1 MQPPARSTRLL
12 VECALIA
19 LLLPA
24 LLGWLAQRPGLQ
36 EANLFLYDRLLHLR
50 RPAVDPGIAI
60 IGIDAKSIA
69 ALGPWPWPRSL
80 EAELLDRLAPAAPRA
95 VMFDLF
101 MTTPAPRADDDT
113 RLAASMAR
121 VPVFLS
127 VRFDAAT
134 AARPQSRFLEPV
146 PTLARAAAGVGHVNL
161 LVDSDGAVREINRFE
176 GDGRRQV
183 PYLGMLMAAR
193 SGLDLPATRGS
204 AGERGDGWRMQGRF
218 GFRFAGTAASYPVLS
233 FVDVLRGQVPA
244 EQLRDRILL
253 VGTMTDSLLGDDLNV
268 PARRFA
274 APMPGVEVHANAIQ
288 ALRAGRTIGFPE
300 GVARA
305 AWTAVPVWLVL
316 LLCAWRP
323 TAAAAWVI
331 GMLAATLLACA
342 AVLAWGA
349 LWLPPVA
356 PLLGI
361 ATAGVLWS
369 WRRAVDALRH
379 ARR

>member
-1 MQPPARSTRLL
+1 MPPRGRSTRLL

-19 LLLPA
+19 LLLPV
-24 LLGWLAQRPGLQ
+24 LLGWLAQRPGVQ
-36 EANLFLYDRLLHLR
+36 DANLFVYDRLLQLR
-50 RPAVDPGIAI
+50 RPAVDPGIAV
-60 IGIDAKSIA
+60 IGIDARSIA
-69 ALGPWPWPRSL
+69 ALGPWPWPRGL
-80 EAELLDRLAPAAPRA
+80 EADLLDRLAPAAPRA

-101 MTTPAPRADDDT
+101 MTTSAPRADDDT
-113 RLAASMAR
+113 RLAAAMTR
-121 VPVFLS
+121 VPVFLP

-134 AARPQSRFLEPV
+134 AARPQSRFLSPV

-176 GDGRRQV
+176 GDERQQV
-183 PYLGMLMAAR
+183 PYLGMLVAAR
-193 SGLDLPATRGS
+193 SGLDLPATRGHP
-204 AGERGDGWRMQGRF
+204 AERSDGWRMQGRF
-218 GFRFAGTAASYPVLS
+218 GFRFAGAAASYPVLS

-244 EQLRDRILL
+244 EQLHDRILL
-253 VGTMTDSLLGDDLNV
+253 VGTVTDSLLGDDLNV
-268 PARRFA
+268 PARRFV

-300 GVARA
+300 GATRA

-316 LLCAWRP
+316 LLCMWRP
-323 TAAAAWVI
+323 SAAAVWVI
-331 GMLAATLLACA
+331 GMLAVTLAGCTALLAWA
-342 AVLAWGA
+342 A

-361 ATAGVLWS
+361 ATAGLLWS

-379 ARR
+379 PRH

>member
-1 MQPPARSTRLL
+1 MPPPARSTRLL
-12 VECALIA
+12 VECVLIA

-50 RPAVDPGIAI
+50 RPAVDPDIAI

-69 ALGPWPWPRSL
+69 ALGPWPWSRGT

-101 MTTPAPRADDDT
+101 MTHAAPRAEDDA
-113 RLAASMAR
+113 RLAAAMAR
-121 VPVFLS
+121 VPVFLP

-134 AARPQSRFLEPV
+134 ASRPQSRFLEPI
-146 PTLARAAAGVGHVNL
+146 PTLARAAKGVGHVNL

-183 PYLGMLMAAR
+183 PYLGMLVAAR
-193 SGLDLPATRGS
+193 SGLDLPATRGE

-218 GFRFAGTAASYPVLS
+218 GFRFAGTAASYPVFS

-244 EQLRDRILL
+244 AQLRGRILL
-253 VGTMTDSLLGDDLNV
+253 VGTLTDSLLGDDLNV
-268 PARRFA
+268 PARRFV
-274 APMPGVEVHANAIQ
+274 APMAGVEVHANAIH
-288 ALRAGRTIGFPE
+288 ALLAGSTIGFPE
-300 GVARA
+300 GAVRVL
-305 AWTAVPVWLVL
+305 WMAVPVWAVL

-323 TAAAAWVI
+323 RAAAAWVV
-331 GMLAATLLACA
+331 GSALAALAACA
-342 AVLAWGA
+342 ALLAWAA
-349 LWLPPVA
+349 LWLPPAA

-361 ATAGVLWS
+361 AAAGLLWN

-379 ARR
+379 ARL